1 MYTDSQAWTVK
12 VLFAEPLPD
21 AFENPLL
28 TGRKTG
34 FYENILT
41 GLQTMRSM
49 LLDEK
54 YTLPELRTVK
64 QKTLFDTLEE
74 MIEALYNMYQI
85 GR

>member
-1 MYTDSQAWTVK
+1 
-12 VLFAEPLPD
+12 
-21 AFENPLL
+21 
-28 TGRKTG
+28 
-34 FYENILT
+34 
-41 GLQTMRSM
+41 MRSM

-54 YTLPELRTVK
+54 YTLPELRTVQ